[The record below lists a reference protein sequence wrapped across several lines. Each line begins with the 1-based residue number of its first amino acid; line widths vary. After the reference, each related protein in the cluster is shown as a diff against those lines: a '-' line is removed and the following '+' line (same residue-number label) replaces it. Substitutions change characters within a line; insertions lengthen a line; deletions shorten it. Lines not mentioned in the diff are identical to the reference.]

1 MCINFSKHH
10 PCREGGQKEANVEKY
25 GKPIESVFV
34 SPVALDSPIL
44 QHKSS
49 AERMMNEGKNG
60 ISADPSARKAPWFL
74 RPG

>member
-1 MCINFSKHH
+1 MCSNFLKRH

-49 AERMMNEGKNG
+49 AEQMMNEGKNG